1 MEILKPLNLP
11 PFEAKIKEGKG
22 NKLSIFDP
30 LRNKY
35 VALTPEEWV
44 RQHFIHFLIEH
55 KGYPQALLADEI
67 AITLNGTSKRCDT
80 VLYDIHMT
88 PKMIVEYKAP
98 NIPITQKVFDQIT
111 RYNMVLHVEYLIVS
125 NGMNHYCCKID
136 LKENRYTFRQ
146 DIPAYENL

>member
-55 KGYPQALLADEI
+55 KGYPQAHHKALPDPPIFFSPIVLTCI
-67 AITLNGTSKRCDT
+67 CTHRISRRTSR
-80 VLYDIHMT
+80 IH
-88 PKMIVEYKAP
+88 K
-98 NIPITQKVFDQIT
+98 
-111 RYNMVLHVEYLIVS
+111 
-125 NGMNHYCCKID
+125 
-136 LKENRYTFRQ
+136 
-146 DIPAYENL
+146 